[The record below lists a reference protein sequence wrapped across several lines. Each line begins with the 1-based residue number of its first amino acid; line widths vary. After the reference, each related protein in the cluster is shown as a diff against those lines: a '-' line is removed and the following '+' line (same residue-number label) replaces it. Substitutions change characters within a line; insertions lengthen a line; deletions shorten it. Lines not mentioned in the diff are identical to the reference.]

1 MADPNR
7 KSRAE
12 LGLAPASSRF
22 LALRAVDDEEIESA
36 DVVLFGVPSDVG
48 TDGRLGAA
56 EGPEQVRAA
65 SWTFGSFNHA
75 LGQDIL
81 DGMLVADG
89 GDLDVATS
97 DASGVLQKVQS
108 RAFDLCRGGQV
119 PGMIGGTQVLT
130 LGALRGVL
138 QAKRRPVT
146 VVQLTASH
154 SLRVDSEGE
163 GGMMRRAHK
172 EQLLK
177 SKNVLQIGVRGPSHN
192 RDEPQDAFRS
202 GFERLTVDEVRW
214 DIHGSMAAV
223 RKLAGGAPIYLSVDL
238 SCMDPSICPG
248 VTRPSPGGLNSWEMQ
263 QVLRSLVGADIVGF
277 DVVGLCPRWDASDL
291 ASVVAVN
298 ILHEILAAVAD
309 TRDGSRVSLLGGSVG
324 RTSA

>member
-1 MADPNR
+1 MSGSDR
-7 KSRAE
+7 KAAAVPGPTPSSNF
-12 LGLAPASSRF
+12 LGLRT
-22 LALRAVDDEEIESA
+22 LDDEEIDSA
-36 DVVLFGVPSDVG
+36 DVVLFGVATDVG

-56 EGPEQVRAA
+56 SGPGAVRQA

-75 LGQDIL
+75 LGQDIF
-81 DGMLVADG
+81 DDMRVADG
-89 GDLDVATS
+89 GDLELGSTDLGPILEA
-97 DASGVLQKVQS
+97 VQA
-108 RAFDLCRGGQV
+108 RVFGLCRGGQI
-119 PGMIGGTQVLT
+119 PGMIGGTQILS

-154 SLRVDSEGE
+154 SLRTDTEGE

-172 EQLLK
+172 EELLK
-177 SKNVLQIGVRGPSHN
+177 SKSVLQIGVRGPSHD

-214 DIHGSMAAV
+214 DIHGSMATI

-238 SCMDPSICPG
+238 SCLDPSACPG
-248 VTRPSPGGLNSWEMQ
+248 VTRPSPGGLSSWETQ
-263 QVLRSLVGADIVGF
+263 QVLRALVGADIVGF
-277 DVVGLCPRWDASDL
+277 DVVGLCPSWDSAELTSIM
-291 ASVVAVN
+291 AVN
-298 ILHEILAAVAD
+298 VLHEILAAVAD
-309 TRDGSRVSLLGGSVG
+309 TRDGSRVSLVGGSVG